1 MTSSHVAQTTIHAPP
16 PNIPATLLV
25 SSGITISVSIFA
37 AKWMFERLVAG
48 FDQRFAAIESNQREL
63 ARLTNDCLP
72 REDWVRQIAGL
83 ESKLENLGELRH
95 KVAQE
100 YVRREDWIRFS
111 TTIDAKM
118 DAISRRMD
126 EQMGRLYEKLS
137 GGKHGN

>member
-1 MTSSHVAQTTIHAPP
+1 MSSSQVAQTAIHAPP

-48 FDQRFAAIESNQREL
+48 FDQRFAAIETSQKEL
-63 ARLTNDCLP
+63 SRMVADCLP
-72 REDWVRQIAGL
+72 REDWVRQISSL
-83 ESKLENLGELRH
+83 EGKLDNLGELRH

-111 TTIDAKM
+111 STIDAKM
-118 DAISRRMD
+118 DGISRRMD
-126 EQMGRLYEKLS
+126 EQMSRLYEKL
-137 GGKHGN
+137 GGK